1 MKNIFETRTKT
12 EKALSELPQDVQS
25 PSRTR
30 TLQKTRSRGGSPP
43 KEPVRC
49 VANAVCARRFPLRCA

>member
-1 MKNIFETRTKT
+1 MKKIFETRTKT
-12 EKALSELPQDVQS
+12 EKALSELPQDVQ
-25 PSRTR
+25 PFKDTDFAKNA
-30 TLQKTRSRGGSPP
+30 LRGGSPP

>member
-1 MKNIFETRTKT
+1 MKKIFETRTKT
-12 EKALSELPQDVQS
+12 EKALSELPQDVQ
-25 PSRTR
+25 PFKDTDFA
-30 TLQKTRSRGGSPP
+30 KTRSRGGSPP

>member
-12 EKALSELPQDVQS
+12 EKALSELPQDVQ
-25 PSRTR
+25 PFR